1 MACTRCSAGGA
12 RPPRKH
18 DRRGRSSGARRR
30 HRRSRGNDVP
40 VGPRANF
47 LVSLPERLVRSL
59 VALVGGTLHETA
71 QLVLPRLV
79 RRSRLYEA
87 TAKNA
92 LRIAIELVGGVE
104 GSPTVEPGA
113 LGPRRL
119 AIRKGAGNA
128 VELGSIVAFGF
139 SPLWLLAGASD
150 VLHGTRV
157 YLDELVAE
165 LKRAG
170 VLAEEAAFDT
180 VDDVLGALEGTSG
193 GAARLIDIPPLAVSE
208 LRETLTELRDGA
220 GSLPSGDELQRLF
233 RGLRA
238 EAARERRSLLE
249 VSTGVGLA
257 FLISARSVG
266 TEHVAVPYR
275 EDWQPLRDEGFAG
288 YLRRVSGP
296 YSRAIADRFDPAQPT
311 LTERGITRFRRTEP
325 DEQTEPKQLTP

>member
-1 MACTRCSAGGA
+1 M
-12 RPPRKH
+12 
-18 DRRGRSSGARRR
+18 
-30 HRRSRGNDVP
+30 
-40 VGPRANF
+40 GPRATF

-104 GSPTVEPGA
+104 GSPTVEPEA
-113 LGPRRL
+113 LPPRRL
-119 AIRKGAGNA
+119 AVRKGAGNA

-150 VLHGTRV
+150 VIHGTRV
-157 YLDELVAE
+157 YLDELVVE
-165 LKRAG
+165 LKKAG
-170 VLAEEAAFDT
+170 VLAEEAAFET
-180 VDDVLGALEGTSG
+180 VDDLLASLQGTSG

-208 LRETLTELRDGA
+208 LKTTLTELREGA
-220 GSLPSGDELQRLF
+220 GSLPSADELQRLF

-249 VSTGVGLA
+249 VSTGIGLA
-257 FLISARSVG
+257 FVVSARSVG
-266 TEHVAVPYR
+266 TQHRRRAVPGGLAAAAR
-275 EDWQPLRDEGFAG
+275 RG
-288 YLRRVSGP
+288 LRRL
-296 YSRAIADRFDPAQPT
+296 PAPRLAART
-311 LTERGITRFRRTEP
+311 AARSAATSTRRTRPSPSAGSRSCSRREP
-325 DEQTEPKQLTP
+325 DEPEPKQLSA

>member
-1 MACTRCSAGGA
+1 VGA
-12 RPPRKH
+12 RTT
-18 DRRGRSSGARRR
+18 
-30 HRRSRGNDVP
+30 
-40 VGPRANF
+40 F
-47 LVSLPERLVRSL
+47 LVSLPERVVRSL

-104 GSPTVEPGA
+104 DSPTAAEPDA
-113 LGPRRL
+113 LPSRRL
-119 AIRKGAGNA
+119 AMRKGAGNA

-150 VLHGTRV
+150 VIHGTRV
-157 YLDELVAE
+157 YLDELVTE

-170 VLAEEAAFDT
+170 VLAEEAAFET
-180 VDDVLGALEGTSG
+180 VDDLLAALQGTSG

-208 LRETLTELRDGA
+208 LKTTLTELRDGA
-220 GSLPSGDELQRLF
+220 GSLPRPEELQRLY
-233 RGLRA
+233 RGLRS

-257 FLISARSVG
+257 FVVSARSVG
-266 TEHVAVPYR
+266 KQHLAVPYR
-275 EDWQPLRDEGFAG
+275 EDWQPLRDEGFGA

-296 YSRAIADRFDPAQPT
+296 YSHAIADHFDPANPT
-311 LTERGITRFRRTEP
+311 LTERGLTRLRRREP
-325 DEQTEPKQLTP
+325 EEPERKQLEA